1 VCGIVAH
8 VGSRDCVPILL
19 EGLAQLE
26 YRGYDSA
33 GLAVVNRSGGLR
45 VHKAKTRVAEL
56 GSSLP
61 ARFKGGPGIGHTR
74 WATHGEPNDINAHP
88 HVVGPVAVVHNGI
101 IENADELRAKLIAE
115 GAEFVSETDSEVLA
129 HLIARAGGYLP
140 GPGGTE
146 DGAEYAAD
154 PLDEN
159 GTAANAR
166 AAKASAADASAA
178 DANAANANAANA
190 NAASASAANASAANG
205 TAGGGSRGNSAQ
217 AGGTAGGTGRRGSAR
232 NGDGTDR
239 DPGTGGGLEEAVRQA
254 LTSVVGTYGI
264 AVLDARYPDRIV
276 AARNGSPVV
285 LGIGDK
291 EMFVA
296 SDVAALVRYT
306 RQVVHLD
313 DGEVA
318 TVRADGFHTSTLD
331 ARTTTHEPSLIEADL
346 HSYSADGY
354 THFMRKEIHE
364 QPRTV
369 ERALRG
375 RLEERFHTAHLGGL
389 NIDAR
394 QARAIRRVK
403 ILGCGSAYYAGQVGA
418 QLIEELARIP
428 ADAEA
433 ASEFRYR
440 NPVVEA
446 DTLYIAVSQSGE
458 THDTLAAVRELKRKG
473 GRVIGVVNAVGS
485 AIARECEGGVYLH
498 AGPEI
503 SVTSTK
509 TFTATCVVFSL
520 LALHLGRIHDLSPAD
535 GARVIAGLHALPGQV
550 SEVLAQEERIADL
563 AKDLT
568 GYHGMFFVGR
578 VRGWPIAREGAQKL
592 KEVSYLHAEAY
603 PASELKHGPLA
614 LVGPDLPTVAVV
626 PDDELRDKNISTLG
640 EVKARRG
647 RILAVGHGTLDPR
660 LADDMVEVPKNE
672 PELDPIL
679 LSVPLQL
686 LAYHAAVTLGNDVD
700 KPRNLA
706 KSVTVE

>member
-1 VCGIVAH
+1 MCGIVAH

-45 VHKAKTRVAEL
+45 LHKAKTRVAGL

-115 GAEFVSETDSEVLA
+115 GAEFASETDSEILA

-140 GPGGTE
+140 GSGDAAPGPGGQ
-146 DGAEYAAD
+146 
-154 PLDEN
+154 P
-159 GTAANAR
+159 
-166 AAKASAADASAA
+166 S
-178 DANAANANAANA
+178 
-190 NAASASAANASAANG
+190 
-205 TAGGGSRGNSAQ
+205 GS
-217 AGGTAGGTGRRGSAR
+217 
-232 NGDGTDR
+232 
-239 DPGTGGGLEEAVRQA
+239 GGGLEEAVRQA

-346 HSYSADGY
+346 HAYSADGY

-375 RLEERFHTAHLGGL
+375 RLEERFNTAHLGGL

-403 ILGCGSAYYAGQVGA
+403 ILGCGSAYYAAQVGA

-550 SEVLAQEERIADL
+550 TEILAQEERIAEL
-563 AKDLT
+563 AKDLS

-614 LVGPDLPTVAVV
+614 LVGPGLPTVAVV
-626 PDDELRDKNISTLG
+626 PGDELRDKNISTLG
-640 EVKARRG
+640 EIKARRG